1 MKKLILCLTLFASV
15 VLINGCALDK
25 HATLLNY
32 HNMDRVIQEND
43 TLLDDSTLT
52 EAQKKARKQRN
63 KEALDLA
70 REMAVE
76 AGNKED
82 DLDTDPDPIPVP

>member
-1 MKKLILCLTLFASV
+1 MKKFILGLMLLASV
-15 VLINGCALDK
+15 ILINGCALDK
-25 HATLLNY
+25 YATLLNY
-32 HNMDRVIQEND
+32 KNMDRVVQEND

-63 KEALDLA
+63 QEAVDLA

-76 AGNKED
+76 AGNTEE
-82 DLDTDPDPIPVP
+82 DLDDPDPVPVP